1 MSDFLSTPALFLGIV
16 PLLILVAFLIHY
28 PRARRWEQ
36 KVRAQGKVT
45 CGDCGHVG
53 ELLVRTISATNVS
66 SSNLRMVCAKC
77 NSTNWS
83 MPGGER
89 RKS

>member
-1 MSDFLSTPALFLGIV
+1 MSQWFTSPMWFLGVV
-16 PLLILVAFLIHY
+16 PVLILIAFAINY
-28 PRARRWEQ
+28 PRARRWER
-36 KVRAQGKVT
+36 KAREHGAVT
-45 CGDCGHVG
+45 CRDCGHVG

-77 NSTNWS
+77 NGTNWE

-89 RKS
+89 K